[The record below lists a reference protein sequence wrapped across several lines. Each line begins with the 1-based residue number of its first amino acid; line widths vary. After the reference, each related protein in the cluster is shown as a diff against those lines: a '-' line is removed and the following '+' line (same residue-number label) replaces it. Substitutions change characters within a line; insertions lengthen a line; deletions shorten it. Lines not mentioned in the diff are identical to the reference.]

1 MDHATI
7 LKLGDEL
14 YAALRARSA
23 VSPLSERYPD
33 LSVAEAYRVS
43 ERMLTKRLADGERV
57 VGQKI
62 GITSKAVMEMLG
74 VGQPDYGYL
83 TDRMLLNSGAEIVLA
98 ESLIQPRAEG
108 EVAFLLKRGL
118 EGPGVTAVD
127 VLRAT
132 EYVVPCF
139 EIVDSRIQDWRIK
152 IQDTV
157 ADNASCGL
165 VVLGETLTDPTTVDL
180 VTCGLVFET
189 NGAVVATGAGAAAL
203 GSPANSVAWLANALA
218 AYETGL
224 EAGQLIL
231 SGSLVPLLPI
241 QAGDNMHV
249 RIGGMGSVS
258 IRFR

>member
-1 MDHATI
+1 MDEATI
-7 LKLGDEL
+7 HKLGDEL
-14 YAALRARSA
+14 YAALRARSTVA
-23 VSPLSERYPD
+23 PLSERHPE
-33 LSVAEAYRVS
+33 LSVAEAYRIS
-43 ERMLTKRLADGERV
+43 ERMLAKRLAEGERV

-62 GITSKAVMEMLG
+62 GITSRAVMEMLG
-74 VGQPDYGYL
+74 VGEPDYGYL
-83 TDRMLLNSGAEIVLA
+83 THRMLLNSGAEIALT

-108 EVAFLLKRGL
+108 EVAFVLKRAL

-139 EIVDSRIQDWRIK
+139 EIVDSRILDWRIQ

-165 VVLGETLTDPTTVDL
+165 VVLGESVSDPTAVDL

-189 NGAVVATGAGAAAL
+189 NGTVVATGAGAAAL
-203 GSPANSVAWLANALA
+203 GSPANAVAWLANALA
-218 AYETGL
+218 AYERGL
-224 EAGQLIL
+224 GSGQLIL

-241 QAGDNMHV
+241 RAGDNMRV
-249 RIGGMGSVS
+249 RIGGLGSVS
-258 IRFR
+258 VRFV